1 MSSKK
6 LYSFITNLSKP
17 VCISCT
23 HFIEYKN
30 NYTYESYT
38 KKLESDKLGKCARFG
53 VKHLVTGQI
62 ENDFAIHCREKHHC
76 LTIFGK
82 LG

>member
-6 LYSFITNLSKP
+6 ISSFIQNLSKP
-17 VCISCT
+17 ICLSCT
-23 HFIEYKN
+23 HFMEYKN
-30 NYTYESYT
+30 NYTYDPYT
-38 KKLESDKLGKCARFG
+38 NKSTSDKIGKCARFG
-53 VKHLVTGQI
+53 AKHLVTGQI
-62 ENDFAIHCREKHHC
+62 EYDFAIHCREKHHC